1 MLDWTSL
8 TNFFFIRNSTISERE
23 EKLIC
28 KIQELEEELTTQKQ
42 NLKDLKL
49 CYELTLLN
57 LNTKLFELQGHN
69 NILKRKINK
78 LKSKKKFWFF

>member
-8 TNFFFIRNSTISERE
+8 TNFFFIRNSTSERE
-23 EKLIC
+23 EKLIS
-28 KIQELEEELTTQKQ
+28 KIHELEEELTIQKQ

-57 LNTKLFELQGHN
+57 LNTKLFQLQGHN
-69 NILKRKINK
+69 NILKRKINN
-78 LKSKKKFWFF
+78 KKKFWVF

>member
-8 TNFFFIRNSTISERE
+8 TNFFLGKNSERE
-23 EKLIC
+23 EKLIS
-28 KIQELEEELTTQKQ
+28 KIHELEEELTTQKQ

-57 LNTKLFELQGHN
+57 LNTKLFQLQGHN

-78 LKSKKKFWFF
+78 KKKFWGF

>member
-8 TNFFFIRNSTISERE
+8 TNFFLGKNSERE
-23 EKLIC
+23 EKLIS
-28 KIQELEEELTTQKQ
+28 KIHELEEELTTQKQ

-57 LNTKLFELQGHN
+57 LNNKLFQLQGHN
-69 NILKRKINK
+69 NILKRKIRT
-78 LKSKKKFWFF
+78 KKKFWIF